1 MEAALSADGLKF
13 IVCKTEESVRHREIL
28 PIELDLLENKYQ
40 FSRHLER
47 IQGRPFF
54 PGVDEEKEL

>member
-28 PIELDLLENKYQ
+28 PIDWICCKT
-40 FSRHLER
+40 S
-47 IQGRPFF
+47 ISFF
-54 PGVDEEKEL
+54 DTSNASKAGLFPKRG

>member
-28 PIELDLLENKYQ
+28 PIELDPLENKYQ
-40 FSRHLER
+40 FFRYLER

-54 PGVDEEKEL
+54 PDVDEEKEL